1 MLSKKTKVK
10 YGEKKKKG
18 KHPKVYIQIYENWC
32 KRCAICIQFCAHKV
46 LVEDENGYPRAVK
59 HVDCTIC
66 GKCVLRCPDFAI
78 SVRET
83 KESRNYSNTL

>member
-18 KHPKVYIQIYENWC
+18 KHPKVYIQIYDKWC
-32 KRCAICIQFCAHKV
+32 KRCAICIQFCAHRV
-46 LVEDENGYPRAVK
+46 LIEDENGFPKAVK
-59 HVDCTIC
+59 PVDCNIC

-78 SVRET
+78 SIREA
-83 KESRNYSNTL
+83 KGNKNIGIS